1 MAEADL
7 LFEIGVEEMPA
18 GACAAAVEQLSR
30 KAAALLAEAGLPHGQ
45 VKVMAT
51 PRRLVLIIKKVA
63 ERGRAETIQVKGPS
77 KAVAYDENGEPT
89 PAAVGFAR
97 SQGLGIKNLTV
108 VSDGKGE
115 YVFAA
120 RRIPAPLA
128 REVFPGLLKELVGGL
143 EFDKSMRWAGY
154 DFRFGRPVR
163 WLVALLGNMTLPVKL
178 EMLEAGAVTYGPRS
192 KGSQGISVKNAG
204 DYFAKM
210 KKAGIVVDHVKRRAL
225 IVDEIAEAA
234 AAKKGRA
241 AINPK
246 VLDEVVF
253 LVEAPNAVVGEFDKE
268 FLKLPR
274 TVTVTAMESHQRYF
288 PVESKNGKLLP
299 YFIVIHNGPSSE
311 AGLISAGHER
321 VLRARLADAL
331 FFFEEDLKTPLEK
344 RVKDLTGVVFHEKLG
359 SIFEKE
365 NRVKA
370 LAAEAADQLGYSPD
384 ETAETGRAA
393 LLIKADLTTNV
404 VREFPELQ
412 GIVGAE
418 YARLDGHPEDVAAAI
433 AEHYR
438 PRSFGDWLPETKTG
452 VALSIADKLD
462 TIVGCL
468 GIGLRP
474 TGSEDPY
481 ALRRQGQGIV
491 SIVLEKHLSLEME
504 PMIAKAVYLYE
515 KQRVKLRKKGD
526 ILADLEDFFRARLKF
541 HFTNEGFRY
550 DIADAVL
557 ASELNDLVELEKT
570 ACVIN
575 SLIGTQ
581 TTDDILVGFERCY
594 NLSKGA
600 ADGLVDATRFAH
612 PSESKLL
619 SAIETGEAAFEA
631 YEMSGDV
638 LRYLKA
644 LAGMRRTID
653 RFFDDVLVMDKNEK
667 TRLNRLALLK
677 RCVRLYLVVADF
689 SRIVREGD

>member
-18 GACAAAVEQLSR
+18 GACAAAVGQINR
-30 KAAALLAEAGLPHGQ
+30 NAPVLLAEAGLPHGQ

-51 PRRLVLIIKKVA
+51 PRRLVLIVKKVA
-63 ERGRAETIQVKGPS
+63 EQGSAETIQVKGPS
-77 KAVAYDENGEPT
+77 KAAAYDEHGNTT
-89 PAAVGFAR
+89 PAAIGFAR
-97 SQGLGIKNLTV
+97 SQGVAVEELAV
-108 VSDGKGE
+108 QSDSKGE

-120 RRIPAPLA
+120 RRVPAPRA
-128 REVFPGLLKELVGGL
+128 GEVLPGLLKELVSGL
-143 EFDKSMRWAGY
+143 DFDKSMRWASY

-163 WLVALLGNMTLPVKL
+163 WLVALLGNKILPVKL

-192 KGSQGISVKNAG
+192 DGSRRISIKNVD

-210 KKAGIVVDHVKRRAL
+210 KKAGIVVDDVKRRGL
-225 IVDEIAEAA
+225 IEKEIAEVAT
-234 AAKKGRA
+234 AKKGRA

-246 VLDEVVF
+246 VLEEVVF

-274 TVTVTAMESHQRYF
+274 SVIVTAMESHQRYF
-288 PVESKNGKLLP
+288 PVESKTGKLLP
-299 YFIVIHNGPSSE
+299 YFIVIHNGPRSE
-311 AGLISAGHER
+311 AGLIRAGHER

-344 RVKDLTGVVFHEKLG
+344 RIKDLTGVVFQDKLG
-359 SIFEKE
+359 SVFEKE

-370 LAAEAADQLGYSPD
+370 LAAEVADQLGYSPD
-384 ETAETGRAA
+384 ETAETGQAA
-393 LLIKADLTTNV
+393 LLIKADLTTSV

-418 YARLDGHPEDVAAAI
+418 YARLNGHPEDVAAAI

-438 PRSFGDWLPETKTG
+438 PRSFGDCLPETKTG

-468 GIGLRP
+468 GIGLMP

-491 SIVLEKHLSLEME
+491 SIVLEKHLSLELE

-515 KQRVKLRKKGD
+515 KQRVQLRKKGD

-557 ASELNDLVELEKT
+557 ASELNDLVEMEKT
-570 ACVIN
+570 ARVVN

-581 TTDDILVGFERCY
+581 TMDDILVGFERCY

-600 ADGLVDATRFAH
+600 ADGRVDATRFAH
-612 PSESKLL
+612 SSESKLR
-619 SAIETGEAAFEA
+619 SAIETGEAAFGA
-631 YEMSGDV
+631 YETSGDV

-644 LAGMRRTID
+644 LAGLRRTID
-653 RFFDDVLVMDKNEK
+653 KFFDDVLVMDKNEK
-667 TRLNRLALLK
+667 IRANRLALLK